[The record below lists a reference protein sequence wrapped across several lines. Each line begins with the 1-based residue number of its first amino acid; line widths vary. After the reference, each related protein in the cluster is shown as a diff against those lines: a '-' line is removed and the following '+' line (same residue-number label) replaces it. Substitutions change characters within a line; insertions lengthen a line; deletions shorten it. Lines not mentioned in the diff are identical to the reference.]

1 MPSINC
7 IALYCIAFRCILLYG
22 SGSITAKGLE
32 KEKEREKEAKN
43 GRIIYTKEEASL
55 LSSLPLG
62 TNILLD
68 AVMQRILRS
77 KEDKESDAISGIS
90 EELEPLDS
98 VRHKYY
104 YCLLVEV
111 TTKR

>member
-1 MPSINC
+1 
-7 IALYCIAFRCILLYG
+7 LYG
-22 SGSITAKGLE
+22 LGSITAKGLE
-32 KEKEREKEAKN
+32 KDKEKEKESKN
-43 GRIIYTKEEASL
+43 GRIVYTKAEASL

-62 TNILLD
+62 TNVLLD

-104 YCLLVEV
+104 HCLIVEV

>member
-1 MPSINC
+1 
-7 IALYCIAFRCILLYG
+7 LHGL
-22 SGSITAKGLE
+22 GSITAKGLE
-32 KEKEREKEAKN
+32 KEKESKN
-43 GRIIYTKEEASL
+43 GRIVYTKAEASL

-62 TNILLD
+62 TNVLLD

-98 VRHKYY
+98 VRHKYNSLY
-104 YCLLVEV
+104 DS
-111 TTKR
+111 